1 MIQYL
6 HHQDIDK
13 AKWDACIDNSQYSIL
28 YGYSWYLDIV
38 SPQWHAL
45 VEGDYETVFPLT
57 WRKKYGF
64 LYLTQPPY
72 AQQLGVFSRKRLEE
86 KKIIS
91 FLNSIPKKFL
101 HCDLYLNPLNECV
114 LQSKYHSRVRKTY
127 HVQLNLP
134 YNQIFEKYSGDTK
147 RNLKKFS
154 RRNLTLK
161 PIEVQD
167 VIEIYKKNVW
177 YKTPVLKLKDY
188 QTLDKLTAEVS
199 ARKKCLIL
207 GAFENDVLSAGTVF
221 FISGDK
227 IIFVFGSSNKT
238 GRRNG
243 AMRFIFDRVIQSNSN
258 TDLILDFEGSS
269 INSVEYFYKSFG
281 SRKITFT
288 NIKYSK
294 PAMLSNMINLKQK
307 ISKLIAKEKIKNY
320 FQKREAFETPA

>member
-1 MIQYL
+1 MIRYL

-13 AKWDACIDNSQYSIL
+13 AKWDGCIEDAQYSIL

-57 WRKKYGF
+57 WKRKYGF

-72 AQQLGVFSRKRLEE
+72 AQQLGVFSRKMLDDV
-86 KKIIS
+86 KIIS

-101 HCDLYLNPLNECV
+101 HCDLYMNPLNECA
-114 LQSKYHSRVRKTY
+114 LHSKYHHRIRKTY
-127 HVQLNLP
+127 HVRLNRP
-134 YNQIFEKYSGDTK
+134 YNHIFEKYSGDTK

-154 RRNLTLK
+154 GRNLILK
-161 PIEVQD
+161 PIAVQD

-188 QTLDKLTAEVS
+188 QTLDKLAAEVGG
-199 ARKKCLIL
+199 RKKCLIL

-221 FISGDK
+221 FICGDK

-243 AMRFIFDRVIQSNSN
+243 AMRFIFDKVIQSNCN
-258 TDLILDFEGSS
+258 TDLTLDFEGSS

-294 PAMLSNMINLKQK
+294 PAILSNMINIKQE
-307 ISKLIAKEKIKNY
+307 ISKLIAKQKIKNY
-320 FQKREAFETPA
+320 FRDHKAFETPV